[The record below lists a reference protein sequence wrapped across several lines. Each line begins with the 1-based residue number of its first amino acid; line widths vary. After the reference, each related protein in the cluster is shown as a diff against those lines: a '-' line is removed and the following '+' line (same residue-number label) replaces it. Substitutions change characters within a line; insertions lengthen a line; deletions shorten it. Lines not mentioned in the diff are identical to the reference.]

1 MTSKPKWGAARIAV
15 ISLRDEITRDMAAG
29 FPVSEI
35 YRRHPKKLAHLTLGA
50 FQRQVRL
57 ILKRP
62 SLPAPTPK
70 ALSDGRKSPTGTFAH
85 SPHIREDDRLLLLGV
100 GDDRR
105 K

>member
-29 FPVSEI
+29 FPLSEI

-57 ILKRP
+57 ILKKPPLP
-62 SLPAPTPK
+62 SPAPKEP
-70 ALSDGRKSPTGTFAH
+70 SRKSPTGTFDH
-85 SPHIREDDRLLLLGV
+85 SPYIRQDDRLLLLGV
-100 GDDRR
+100 IDDRR